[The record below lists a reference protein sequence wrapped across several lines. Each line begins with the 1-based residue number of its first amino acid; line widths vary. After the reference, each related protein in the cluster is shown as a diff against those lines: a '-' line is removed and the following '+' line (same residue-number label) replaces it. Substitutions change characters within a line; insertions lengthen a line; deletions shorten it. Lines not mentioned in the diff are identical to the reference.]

1 MPLKIVVVEDDY
13 LDREWIEG
21 ELRDHFR
28 GAEIELIETERKFRE
43 RLEHLAHHPPS
54 IIIFDIML
62 QWDTPHEGQKVENVP
77 KQVQEDGVYTA
88 GLRCVSYL
96 KQFDTLKDTPYIL
109 YTGLD
114 SNNFP
119 TRVVHM
125 KTDQIGPLIS
135 EIRAQLHEV

>member
-1 MPLKIVVVEDDY
+1 MPPKIVVVEDDH

-21 ELRDHFR
+21 ELREYFR
-28 GAEIELIETERKFRE
+28 GADIELIGTERKFRE
-43 RLEHLAHHPPS
+43 RLQYLAQHPPD

-62 QWDTPHEGQKVENVP
+62 QWDTPQEGQKVEDVP
-77 KQVQEDGVYTA
+77 KQVREEGVYTA

-114 SNNFP
+114 KNNFP

-135 EIRAQLHEV
+135 EIRARLHET